1 MELPSINSSTFT
13 HLRLFQ
19 PKSESYQQ
27 PSPAVPQQTP
37 ATATATRSH
46 QSHTRKDGNESGG
59 RFPDKLFHLLE
70 NPDLHNVIAWS
81 EDGKFV
87 LIHDPAE
94 LEKVMGT
101 MWRSSAYPTF
111 QRQMNI
117 YGFSRTSTVR
127 RNKPG
132 QANRMMP
139 STWSHPTISRGSTA
153 DDLAKIE
160 RNAPRRDRKSKK
172 SDYSKSYDDEDDE
185 SIKQKSRNSTT
196 LTPALNNVSLPAL
209 ESELPHES
217 RKHLHNDEEE
227 HPPAK
232 RARRPSATLSRSA
245 PSAPAMSRNLSI
257 TSQSNSIG
265 LRSSRRLASSLPRDN
280 KIQMNNS
287 FTQMRSPI
295 KSDVFSD
302 DEPEMAV
309 LLPQIEDEEDEDN
322 VEHFKNNDSASGEE
336 LSSDESEDEDD
347 ATPATSSSLGLRTSF
362 GTNTS
367 KASNTSMDILAAA
380 ASIRNPVPTVNRRS
394 SNFLS
399 MNPIGIDARKQF
411 NNLNEQDPSSFDSD
425 SSIFNHRRS
434 SYKDSFLRSQP
445 NPISIPNLTD
455 NPVGDSSDG
464 ESFDEE
470 TLITP
475 PSVAAANYRPPT
487 LDTLNNVAAINAKKE
502 GEKTRKLSFL
512 PTFSFF
518 KP

>member
-1 MELPSINSSTFT
+1 
-13 HLRLFQ
+13 
-19 PKSESYQQ
+19 
-27 PSPAVPQQTP
+27 
-37 ATATATRSH
+37 
-46 QSHTRKDGNESGG
+46 
-59 RFPDKLFHLLE
+59 
-70 NPDLHNVIAWS
+70 
-81 EDGKFV
+81 
-87 LIHDPAE
+87 
-94 LEKVMGT
+94 
-101 MWRSSAYPTF
+101 
-111 QRQMNI
+111 
-117 YGFSRTSTVR
+117 
-127 RNKPG
+127 
-132 QANRMMP
+132 MMP

-172 SDYSKSYDDEDDE
+172 SDYSRSYDDEDEE
-185 SIKQKSRNSTT
+185 SIKQRSHNSTT

-209 ESELPHES
+209 EPETPHES

-245 PSAPAMSRNLSI
+245 PSAPAMTRNLSI
-257 TSQSNSIG
+257 ASYSNSVG
-265 LRSSRRLASSLPRDN
+265 LRSSRRLASSVPRDN
-280 KIQMNNS
+280 KIQFNNS

-309 LLPQIEDEEDEDN
+309 LLPQIEDEEDDDDLEQYN
-322 VEHFKNNDSASGEE
+322 KNDSASGEE

-347 ATPATSSSLGLRTSF
+347 ARPVMSSSLGSRTPF

-367 KASNTSMDILAAA
+367 KTSTNSMDILAAA
-380 ASIRNPVPTVNRRS
+380 ASTRNPVPTVSRRS

-411 NNLNEQDPSSFDSD
+411 NNLNEQEPASFDSD
-425 SSIFNHRRS
+425 SSIFNQRKS

-445 NPISIPNLTD
+445 NPISIPNLTG
-455 NPVGDSSDG
+455 NAMGDSSDG

-470 TLITP
+470 TLFTP
-475 PSVAAANYRPPT
+475 PSVVAANYRPPT
-487 LDTLNNVAAINAKKE
+487 LDTLNNVAAMNAKKE

-518 KP
+518 TSTKP